1 MKRYKGFQKINEG
14 IEDKDFF
21 EIGEKTIALIKS
33 QNELVQEAEDI
44 FVEALDIMGHN
55 IVPGYGIENDEQVP
69 FDLDTGEYWE
79 YVGMSIDHLESP
91 EKCYRE
97 IMEFLSEMK
106 VDVTLCINYQYP
118 SVPNGWKALP
128 YTDELRLALES
139 VKERI
144 ESIGCEME
152 IEESKLKIG
161 PHSISIKMPKNETG
175 LYGVELK
182 VPIRL
187 DATSIVSGS
196 VPKNVVQD
204 FESFLKKYNIDAE
217 GRYTLSKIIRM
228 ADYKK

>member
-1 MKRYKGFQKINEG
+1 MIRRYGGFRAINEG

-21 EIGEKTIALIKS
+21 EIGEKTIELIKS

-44 FVEALDIMGHN
+44 FVEVLDIMGHN
-55 IVPGYGIENDEQVP
+55 IVPGYGIENDEQGP
-69 FDLDTGEYWE
+69 FELETGEYWE
-79 YVGMSIDHLESP
+79 YVGMSIDDLERP

-106 VDVTLCINYQYP
+106 GDATLSIKYQYP

-128 YTDELRLALES
+128 YTDELRSALES

-152 IEESKLKIG
+152 IEESKL
-161 PHSISIKMPKNETG
+161 KMPKNETG

-196 VPKNVVQD
+196 VPKNVLQD
-204 FESFLKKYNIDAE
+204 FESFVKKYGIDAE
-217 GRYTLSKIIRM
+217 GRHTLSKIIRM